1 MGRSPSGSSP
11 GSILKGRPNFNT
23 VAGIV
28 CVVFS
33 IVLYIIIPYEVE
45 EPPMLFGRST
55 SALDPKLFPTIIAVL
70 FFLIG
75 VWYIFE
81 SFGLREK
88 NDFKLLTRGNLTNIA
103 ISVIVLFFYALTL
116 ERIGFIISSFL
127 VTTCLTLY
135 YGSRNILGILI
146 VTIVIPVG
154 VYYIF
159 TRWLQVYL
167 PAVPEF

>member
-1 MGRSPSGSSP
+1 MGRSPSGSDP
-11 GSILKGRPNFNT
+11 RSILKSRPNFNT

-33 IVLYIIIPYEVE
+33 ITLYIIIPYEVE

-70 FFLIG
+70 FFFIG

-88 NDFKLLTRGNLTNIA
+88 NDFKLLTLSNVKNIA
-103 ISVIVLFFYALTL
+103 ISIAVLFFYALTL
-116 ERIGFIISSFL
+116 EPIGFIISSFI
-127 VTTCLTLY
+127 VTMCLTLY
-135 YGSRNILGILI
+135 FGSRSIIGILL

-154 VYYIF
+154 VFYIF